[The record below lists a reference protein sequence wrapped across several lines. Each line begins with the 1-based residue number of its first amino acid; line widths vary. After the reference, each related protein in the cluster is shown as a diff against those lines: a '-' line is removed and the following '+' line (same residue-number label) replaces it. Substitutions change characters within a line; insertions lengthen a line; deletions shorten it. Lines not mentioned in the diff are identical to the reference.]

1 MAKFSFILF
10 TISVFQA
17 FIVANSLR
25 HWIGEQVLDYE
36 ISALLRSNP
45 KALSGNQ
52 ESDDDQALNQASIW
66 IVACSDE
73 TCPTNFCHP
82 ERQICGCNDDSD
94 CNFDD
99 SFVEDDICLHP
110 RNSTAPGICAAM
122 FCALIVDRN
131 HDGFIDEDDLLA
143 DFQIHLTNAK
153 NMTIPEIEGL
163 REEELLVVRNII
175 ARRDEDSDKKLD
187 MTECVNIAI
196 DGEDGGV
203 TDPIDVTEFC
213 MKKDL
218 NGDGDLT
225 TTEIIQYEEEN
236 NVDPWACCPTEG
248 CQTDDKDC
256 QKNTFDKWMQTVV
269 FGNETVPITNVTIE
283 QCVAIFQ
290 TKETISLCGGC

>member
-1 MAKFSFILF
+1 MQF
-10 TISVFQA
+10 
-17 FIVANSLR
+17 
-25 HWIGEQVLDYE
+25 
-36 ISALLRSNP
+36 P
-45 KALSGNQ
+45 
-52 ESDDDQALNQASIW
+52 
-66 IVACSDE
+66 
-73 TCPTNFCHP
+73 
-82 ERQICGCNDDSD
+82 
-94 CNFDD
+94 
-99 SFVEDDICLHP
+99 
-110 RNSTAPGICAAM
+110 AM

-163 REEELLVVRNII
+163 REEELLVIRNII

-196 DGEDGGV
+196 DV
-203 TDPIDVTEFC
+203 TDPIDEITEVTEFC
-213 MKKDL
+213 TKKDL
-218 NGDGDLT
+218 NEDGYLT

-236 NVDPWACCPTEG
+236 NVNPWECCPTEG
-248 CQTDDKDC
+248 CQTDENDC

>member
-1 MAKFSFILF
+1 MQF
-10 TISVFQA
+10 
-17 FIVANSLR
+17 
-25 HWIGEQVLDYE
+25 
-36 ISALLRSNP
+36 P
-45 KALSGNQ
+45 
-52 ESDDDQALNQASIW
+52 
-66 IVACSDE
+66 
-73 TCPTNFCHP
+73 
-82 ERQICGCNDDSD
+82 
-94 CNFDD
+94 
-99 SFVEDDICLHP
+99 
-110 RNSTAPGICAAM
+110 AM

-163 REEELLVVRNII
+163 REEELLVIRNII

-218 NGDGDLT
+218 NGDGDVT

-236 NVDPWACCPTEG
+236 NVNPWVCCPTEG
-248 CQTDDKDC
+248 CQTDEKDC

-283 QCVAIFQ
+283 ECVASYQ
-290 TKETISLCGGC
+290 NKGTISLCGGCQWMV